1 MYCCHSIPEC
11 YNLFSGVKLSIRLFC
26 FISVQSVNIF
36 YKSVEYTLSTMN
48 LEPLIKVYWK
58 YTAKRSILQ
67 VYYT

>member
-11 YNLFSGVKLSIRLFC
+11 YNLFCGVKLSIRLFC